1 MDRSN
6 LSEGIIQE
14 LGSIFMN
21 CLRKAGPSLAGS
33 ADLEALERQA
43 QVIGRDVLG
52 RVVEASIRSIAAT
65 TSVDRPNCPRC
76 GKATR
81 LVDSQRDRN
90 LQGLV
95 GDYGFSR
102 AYYFCD
108 DCNLGLAP
116 LDDRLGLGP
125 GTLSPALG
133 RVVCWAGI
141 QGSFEEGA
149 AAINEALGVMVPTE
163 STRRV
168 TESVGAV
175 AEQEQQAMIARA
187 QAGDTPCP
195 KVNERETPGVLLVEV
210 DALKVHLEE
219 GWRDAKVTAVVPLGA
234 ETVVDE
240 DTGRERFVMGR
251 QRYAAG
257 FEKAELFWYR
267 VFVEACRHGLGNLA
281 LTMVVVLGDGADWIW
296 RYASPFLALSG
307 IKLVEIVDIYH
318 AWEHL
323 WKVGN
328 KLHGQG
334 SPNASAWVEPLKAKL
349 LEKGTGPVIEALV
362 ALGQQDGDIGE
373 EIRKAIDYFTVHS
386 ERMRYPEFIAL
397 KLPIGSGVVESAC
410 KTVVGQREHG
420 PGMRWSED
428 GAQRVATLRAIYRS
442 GQWDTFWATRPM
454 MRRDPRIVAR
464 SQARADTATKK
475 AA

>member
-1 MDRSN
+1 MDRAN

-14 LGSIFMN
+14 LGSVFMDS
-21 CLRKAGPSLAGS
+21 LRKAGPSLAGA
-33 ADLEALERQA
+33 ADLEALERQTQA
-43 QVIGRDVLG
+43 VGRDVLG
-52 RVVEASIRSIAAT
+52 RVVEASIRSIVA
-65 TSVDRPNCPRC
+65 SLPVDRPNCPHC
-76 GKATR
+76 GKGMR
-81 LVDSQRDRN
+81 LVDSQRARV

-95 GDYGFSR
+95 GDYEVSR

-108 DCNLGLAP
+108 DCDLGLAP

-133 RVVCWAGI
+133 RVLCWAGI

-149 AAINEALGVMVPTE
+149 AAVKEALGVTVPTE
-163 STRRV
+163 STRRL

-175 AEQEQQAMIARA
+175 AEQEQQAMIAKA

-195 KVNERETPGVLLVEV
+195 KLKESETPGVLLVET
-210 DALKVHLEE
+210 DALKVHMQE
-219 GWRDAKVTAVVPLGA
+219 GWRDAKVTAVAPLGA

-240 DTGRERFVMGR
+240 DTGRERLVMGR
-251 QRYAAG
+251 QGYAAG
-257 FEKAELFWYR
+257 FETAELFWYR
-267 VFVEACRHGLGNLA
+267 VFVEACRQGLGNLA

-296 RYASPFLALSG
+296 RYASPFLALPG

-328 KLHGQG
+328 KLYGQG
-334 SPNASAWVEPLKAKL
+334 TAQASAWVEPLKVKL
-349 LEKGTGPVIEALV
+349 LEKGTGPVLEALEE
-362 ALGQQDGDIGE
+362 LGAHEGEIGE
-373 EIRKAIDYFTVHS
+373 EIRKAVDYFTLHK

-397 KLPIGSGVVESAC
+397 KLPIGSGVIESAC

-420 PGMRWSED
+420 PGMRWSEN

-442 GQWDTFWATRPM
+442 GQWDAFWATRPM
-454 MRRDPRIVAR
+454 TRRDPRVVAR
-464 SQARADTATKK
+464 SQARAGTANKK